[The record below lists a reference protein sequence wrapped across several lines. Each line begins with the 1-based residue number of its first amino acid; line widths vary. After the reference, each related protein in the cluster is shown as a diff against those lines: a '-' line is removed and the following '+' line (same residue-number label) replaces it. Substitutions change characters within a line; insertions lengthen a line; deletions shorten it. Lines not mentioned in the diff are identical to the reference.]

1 MKKSHT
7 GFSTRLLILNGLSI
21 LSVVSSHAAHTASLP
36 MFWWTFRYIPGTVV
50 PNYDQ
55 FGTLSYYVLVAI
67 MKLSLFGLPCFLFIS
82 GFYVSV
88 VSRSQKSGL
97 SWQWVWVTIRRLL
110 IPYLIWSLA
119 IFLIDWLQSCLNT
132 CLVLSLGRYITILL
146 TGQAQD
152 AYWYVVLICQFY
164 ILSPLLVSLAKT
176 HPRFLLFMGAFAYI
190 CGVVVVYLGLF
201 LEVPK
206 ALYLLPFGSFFPRD
220 VIYFV
225 FGIIFGIH
233 LTTIQQWLVRY
244 KWLLLILLV
253 LSAILSLV
261 EAEVIYR
268 ILGGGYN
275 YLNHVAGGAAT
286 IPMTVY
292 VFSFILC
299 FFAFEDA
306 RYPFSRILSHTIG
319 PRSYGIYLIH
329 PIFIQLVPKI
339 FYHVAPWLLAYQI
352 LYQPALIIISL
363 GIPVLMMKLVEN
375 SRFPGFYRYL
385 FG

>member
-1 MKKSHT
+1 MKSST

-21 LSVVSSHAAHTASLP
+21 LSVVCSHAAHTAPLA

-55 FGTLSYYVLVAI
+55 FGTPTYYALVAI

-88 VSRSQKSGL
+88 VSRTQKSGL
-97 SWQWVWVTIRRLL
+97 SWQWVWVTIRRLA

-119 IFLIDWLQSCLNT
+119 TFLINWLQSCLDA
-132 CLVLSLGRYITILL
+132 CVVLSLGQYITILL

-164 ILSPLLVSLAKT
+164 LLSPLLVYLAKT
-176 HPRFLLFMGAFAYI
+176 HPRLLLFMAAFAYM
-190 CGVVVVYLGLF
+190 CGVMVVYLGLF
-201 LEVPK
+201 VDVPK
-206 ALYLLPFGSFFPRD
+206 SLYLLPFGSFFPRE
-220 VIYFV
+220 VVYFV

-233 LTTIQQWLVRY
+233 LTTIQQRLTRF
-244 KWLLLILLV
+244 KWHLLILLV
-253 LSAILSLV
+253 FSAILSLV

-275 YLNHVAGGAAT
+275 YLNHTGGGAAT

-299 FFAFEDA
+299 FFAFEEV
-306 RYPFSRILSHTIG
+306 RYPFSRTLSHKIG
-319 PRSYGIYLIH
+319 PKSYGIYLIH

-363 GIPVLMMKLVEN
+363 GIPLLMMKLVEN
-375 SRFPGFYRYL
+375 SRARGVYRYL